1 MAGMTSQRVLVTGFE
16 AFGGLVYNPSAEVAQ
31 ALDKAEIAGHA
42 VVGRILPVDFA
53 RHCSAVAELLSEVE
67 PVLYIAFGLYG
78 GEDMIRIERFG
89 VNLADFEIPDNA
101 GLRHSGHK
109 IEPEGP
115 DARSSTFPA
124 AEIRAA
130 MIAVGIPARLSN
142 TAGSY
147 LCNATLYSSLRL
159 CAESPQP
166 PLCGFIHLPY
176 ATHQV
181 ATQLQDTG
189 GKPPSLAQD
198 ATAPSL
204 AIGTMIEAG
213 RISIAVSLQ
222 ALSASKA
229 LPPSSR

>member
-1 MAGMTSQRVLVTGFE
+1 MTSQRVLVTGFE
-16 AFGGLVYNPSAEVAQ
+16 AFGGSAYNPSAEVAQ
-31 ALDKAEIAGHA
+31 ALDKAKIVGHA

-53 RHCSAVAELLSEVE
+53 RNCSAVAELLSEVK

-78 GEDMIRIERFG
+78 GEDMVRIERLG

-109 IEPEGP
+109 IELEGP
-115 DARSSTFPA
+115 DARSSTFPH

-130 MIAVGIPARLSN
+130 MIAAGIPARLSN
-142 TAGSY
+142 SAGSY

-159 CAESPQP
+159 CAESPEP

-181 ATQLQDTG
+181 AALLQDSG
-189 GKPPSLAQD
+189 GKPPPLTQD
-198 ATAPSL
+198 AAAPSL

-213 RISIAVSLQ
+213 RIAITTSVRV
-222 ALSASKA
+222 LSN
-229 LPPSSR
+229 